1 MAAMRRYLPLLA
13 VICFWLIAGDDGS
26 PNVAESKLRCEV
38 TYNGRSIETTS
49 PEIGCQSNALLT
61 STLGEHLIQLIHAN
75 STVIDVSAG
84 FGASYMPLAQLL
96 GDTGTIIAI
105 EKSQEL
111 FDMLQRNAV
120 KGEAW
125 SRTLLLNGDPSKIQ
139 AGDNAHSITSIVNK
153 LALGCPHLLRFNHHN
168 DVARYETYTALL
180 GAYGVLEHCLPV
192 LLIDCDKSDI
202 SGCIATVE
210 LLSAVKSATGQPYQL
225 FWHTLETRWAY
236 TTDGKLQEHTDTR
249 ATLLALPLG
258 HHATDAV
265 RTMSSMQS
273 VHSRY
278 RDHFDPVLPT
288 LWEEVA
294 GKLST
299 PTPTVTGLDSRA
311 RQTVTVELKDITA
324 WNSTLYRVLGHYS
337 TAVSS
342 AELQTQLAVQSL
354 REAGLHRRVVIYDYA
369 HSDTAETLELVA
381 SAYCFLW
388 GSAVHRQL
396 TKTQQGRSAAESA
409 QAFARWQQ
417 ELGPVQA
424 GCAAFLGKRLR
435 TLHRI
440 ITMRTEQQRQDHSTA
455 AVEASGIVVS
465 DEEASASA
473 TPYAYYELNAHNTT
487 AGSLQWFERP
497 PLTAQHDDSL
507 CMEPV
512 WCSHTVEFQRRI
524 RAWQFP
530 EEPTAPL
537 AEHVQFC
544 KRLRAQQ
551 QHQQQ
556 QGGGTDGGSQE
567 EDQPR
572 RRDWSVRAN
581 ASTVGS
587 CAASKFLVYEP
598 PSHAHGLGSMLELI
612 ASTFRYAI
620 CLDRILVLNAFNQSG
635 TLTKWIHPGCQGSFA
650 ECYFEPLSGCHL
662 NEEEIN
668 SAFVSKDGDRFELFP
683 LRDERVLVLK
693 GMPLV
698 GSCSLCHSEWR
709 VESKFFDGLFM
720 GDSGFDPSVALLHM
734 PAFRSAVKQPW
745 ASQFLRYLLRPK
757 PWVQEAITQMTQ
769 ISMRSPAPV
778 IASTSNGTTELPLH
792 AFPKRFLSLHV
803 RFGMKAAEADLQPL
817 SKYMDFVAR
826 KLPEM
831 RDIFVSTETD
841 AVIQTLI
848 SYVTLSTVILLTIT
862 PP

>member
-1 MAAMRRYLPLLA
+1 MAAMRRYLSLLA
-13 VICFWLIAGDDGS
+13 VICFWLIAGENDGTLS
-26 PNVAESKLRCEV
+26 TAESKSRCEV

-49 PEIGCQSNALLT
+49 PEIGCQSNVLLT

-75 STVIDVSAG
+75 STAIDVSAG
-84 FGASYMPLAQLL
+84 FGASYMPIAQLL

-202 SGCIATVE
+202 AGCIATME
-210 LLSAVKSATGQPYQL
+210 LLSAVESATGQPYQL

-249 ATLLALPLG
+249 ATFIALPLG
-258 HHATDAV
+258 HHATDTL
-265 RTMSSMQS
+265 RTMPS
-273 VHSRY
+273 VHPVHW
-278 RDHFDPVLPT
+278 RDRHHFDPALPT

-299 PTPTVTGLDSRA
+299 TTPELKGRSGRA
-311 RQTVTVELKDITA
+311 RQTVTVELRDIAA
-324 WNSTLYRVLGHYS
+324 WNSTLYRVLGHYN
-337 TAVSS
+337 AVAPG

-354 REAGLHRRVVIYDYA
+354 RDAGLHRRVVIYDYA
-369 HSDTAETLELVA
+369 PSDTAETLELVA

-396 TKTQQGRSAAESA
+396 TKAQKGGTVEESA
-409 QAFARWQQ
+409 QAFTRWQL
-417 ELGPVQA
+417 ELGPVQTA
-424 GCAAFLGKRLR
+424 CAAFLGKRLR

-440 ITMRTEQQRQDHSTA
+440 LTMRTEQQRRDNSMTTA
-455 AVEASGIVVS
+455 VDAGGAAAS
-465 DEEASASA
+465 DEEADTSV
-473 TPYAYYELNAHNTT
+473 TPYAYYEVNAHNR
-487 AGSLQWFERP
+487 SSDRSQWFERP

-537 AEHVQFC
+537 AEHVQFS

-551 QHQQQ
+551 QHQQ
-556 QGGGTDGGSQE
+556 GGGKDGGNQE
-567 EDQPR
+567 EGQPR

-662 NEEEIN
+662 TEDEII
-668 SAFVSKDGDRFELFP
+668 SAFVSKDGDRFEMFP

-745 ASQFLRYLLRPK
+745 ASQFLRYLLRPR
-757 PWVQEAITQMTQ
+757 PWVQQSITQLTQ
-769 ISMRSPAPV
+769 ISMRSPAPAA
-778 IASTSNGTTELPLH
+778 ASASNGTTELPLH

-817 SKYMDFVAR
+817 SKYMDFIAR

-841 AVIQTLI
+841 AVIQALI
-848 SYVTLSTVILLTIT
+848 SYATLSSCFDNRD
-862 PP
+862 P

>member
-1 MAAMRRYLPLLA
+1 MA
-13 VICFWLIAGDDGS
+13 
-26 PNVAESKLRCEV
+26 
-38 TYNGRSIETTS
+38 
-49 PEIGCQSNALLT
+49 
-61 STLGEHLIQLIHAN
+61 
-75 STVIDVSAG
+75 
-84 FGASYMPLAQLL
+84 LAQLL
-96 GDTGTIIAI
+96 GDTGTIIAL

-120 KGEAW
+120 KGKAW

-192 LLIDCDKSDI
+192 VLIDCDKSDI
-202 SGCIATVE
+202 AGCIATIE
-210 LLSAVKSATGQPYQL
+210 LLSNAESASGQSYEL
-225 FWHTLETRWAY
+225 FWCTLETRWAY
-236 TTDGKLQEHTDTR
+236 ATDGHSQGSDHIDTR
-249 ATLLALPLG
+249 VALLALPLG
-258 HHATDAV
+258 HYATDTV
-265 RTMSSMQS
+265 RTMSFIQP
-273 VHSRY
+273 VHW
-278 RDHFDPVLPT
+278 RDRHHFDPALPT
-288 LWEEVA
+288 LWEEVV

-299 PTPTVTGLDSRA
+299 PTPTVTGLDGRA
-311 RQTVTVELKDITA
+311 RQTVTVELKEITA

-354 REAGLHRRVVIYDYA
+354 QKAGLHRRVVTYDYA
-369 HSDTAETLELVA
+369 PSDTAETLELVA
-381 SAYCFLW
+381 SARCFLW

-396 TKTQQGRSAAESA
+396 TKTQKDGSAEESA

-424 GCAAFLGKRLR
+424 VCAAFLSKRLR

-440 ITMRTEQQRQDHSTA
+440 LTMRSEQQRQDSSMPTA
-455 AVEASGIVVS
+455 VDASGKVVS

-473 TPYAYYELNAHNTT
+473 TPYSYYELNNSNSTSD
-487 AGSLQWFERP
+487 SLQWFERP

-507 CMEPV
+507 CMEPL

-537 AEHVQFC
+537 PEHVQYS

-551 QHQQQ
+551 QHQQRQ
-556 QGGGTDGGSQE
+556 QGGGADGSGQE

-620 CLDRILVLNAFNQSG
+620 CLDRILVLNTFNQSG
-635 TLTKWIHPGCQGSFA
+635 TLTKWIHPGCQGSFV

-662 NEEEIN
+662 TEDDIN
-668 SAFVSKDGDRFELFP
+668 SAFVSRDGDRFELFP

-693 GMPLV
+693 GMPMV

-757 PWVQEAITQMTQ
+757 PWVQEAITQLTQ
-769 ISMRSPAPV
+769 ISMRSPVSV
-778 IASTSNGTTELPLH
+778 IAFTSNGTTELPLH

-817 SKYMDFVAR
+817 SKYMDFIAR

-848 SYVTLSTVILLTIT
+848 SYVTLSSSLDNRD
-862 PP
+862 P

>member
-1 MAAMRRYLPLLA
+1 MRRYLPLLA
-13 VICFWLIAGDDGS
+13 VICFWLIAGENDGTPS
-26 PNVAESKLRCEV
+26 TAESKSRCEV
-38 TYNGRSIETTS
+38 TYNGRSIEITS
-49 PEIGCQSNALLT
+49 TEIGCQSNVLLT

-125 SRTLLLNGDPSKIQ
+125 SRTLLLNGDPSKIR

-192 LLIDCDKSDI
+192 LLIDCDKTDI
-202 SGCIATVE
+202 AGCIATVE
-210 LLSAVKSATGQPYQL
+210 LLSAVESARGQSYEL
-225 FWHTLETRWAY
+225 FWRTLETRWAY
-236 TTDGKLQEHTDTR
+236 TTDGKHQEHTDTR
-249 ATLLALPLG
+249 AALLALPLG
-258 HHATDAV
+258 HRAANTL
-265 RTMSSMQS
+265 RTWSSVQP
-273 VHSRY
+273 VHL
-278 RDHFDPVLPT
+278 RDRDRFDPMLPT

-294 GKLST
+294 AKLST
-299 PTPTVTGLDSRA
+299 TTPVVTGLDGRA
-311 RQTVTVELKDITA
+311 RQTVTVELTDITA
-324 WNSTLYRVLGHYS
+324 WNSTLYRGLGHYNVD
-337 TAVSS
+337 VSS
-342 AELQTQLAVQSL
+342 TELRTQLAVLSL
-354 REAGLHRRVVIYDYA
+354 REASLHRRVVTYDYA
-369 HSDTAETLELVA
+369 PSDTAETLELVA

-396 TKTQQGRSAAESA
+396 TKTQKDGSAEESA

-424 GCAAFLGKRLR
+424 ACAAFLGKRLR

-440 ITMRTEQQRQDHSTA
+440 LTMRTEQQRQDSSMPTA
-455 AVEASGIVVS
+455 VDASGTVVS

-473 TPYAYYELNAHNTT
+473 TPYAYYELNAHNAT

-497 PLTAQHDDSL
+497 PLTAQHDESL

-530 EEPTAPL
+530 EEPTTPL
-537 AEHVQFC
+537 AEHVQFS

-587 CAASKFLVYEP
+587 CGASKFLVYEP

-620 CLDRILVLNAFNQSG
+620 CLDRILILNAFNQSG
-635 TLTKWIHPGCQGSFA
+635 TLTKWIHPGCQGSFV

-662 NEEEIN
+662 TEDDIN
-668 SAFVSKDGDRFELFP
+668 RAFVSKDGDRFELFP
-683 LRDERVLVLK
+683 LRDERVLVLT

-745 ASQFLRYLLRPK
+745 ASQFLRYLLRPR
-757 PWVQEAITQMTQ
+757 PWVQEAITQLTQ
-769 ISMRSPAPV
+769 ISMRSPAIV
-778 IASTSNGTTELPLH
+778 ASTSNSITELPLH

-817 SKYMDFVAR
+817 SKYMDFIAR

-848 SYVTLSTVILLTIT
+848 SYVTLSMVVFLTIAA
-862 PP
+862 P